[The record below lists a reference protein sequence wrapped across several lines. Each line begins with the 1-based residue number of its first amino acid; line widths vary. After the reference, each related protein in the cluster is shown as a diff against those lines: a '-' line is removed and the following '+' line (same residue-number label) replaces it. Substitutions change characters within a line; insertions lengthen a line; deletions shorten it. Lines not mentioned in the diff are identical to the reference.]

1 MRPVAYGHYF
11 SMAHCFLWGLVIMA
25 INLIT
30 EFEIIR
36 FAPQQATLAISIYSS
51 IYNVGIGCGAAVGSI
66 AITGLSISSIGYA
79 GGIIAIAALAFG
91 LGRMIPALGNIRAY
105 AVSRHKHAA

>member
-1 MRPVAYGHYF
+1 MR
-11 SMAHCFLWGLVIMA
+11 
-25 INLIT
+25 
-30 EFEIIR
+30 
-36 FAPQQATLAISIYSS
+36 
-51 IYNVGIGCGAAVGSI
+51 AAVGSI